1 MKPFTRL
8 GALLLAL
15 LLVVTLGQTASA
27 AGTVSYDTGANE
39 FIFQPGTED
48 SPTNLFD
55 GFQNVMPGDKLEQQ
69 IQIRN
74 DGAKNVKI
82 KVYLRSLGGQEGTED
97 FLSQLK
103 LTVSQ
108 KGDSLL
114 FDAAADQTAQL
125 TDWVYLGTVYS
136 GGYITLDLT
145 LDVPTSMGDE
155 FQHSAGVIDWQFKV
169 EELPVEDKDPKPPKT
184 GDESRLSLYGAA
196 TAVSF
201 AALVLLLIGKKR
213 KEET

>member
-74 DGAKNVKI
+74 D
-82 KVYLRSLGGQEGTED
+82 
-97 FLSQLK
+97 
-103 LTVSQ
+103 VS
-108 KGDSLL
+108 
-114 FDAAADQTAQL
+114 AD
-125 TDWVYLGTVYS
+125 
-136 GGYITLDLT
+136 
-145 LDVPTSMGDE
+145 
-155 FQHSAGVIDWQFKV
+155 
-169 EELPVEDKDPKPPKT
+169 
-184 GDESRLSLYGAA
+184 
-196 TAVSF
+196 
-201 AALVLLLIGKKR
+201 
-213 KEET
+213 